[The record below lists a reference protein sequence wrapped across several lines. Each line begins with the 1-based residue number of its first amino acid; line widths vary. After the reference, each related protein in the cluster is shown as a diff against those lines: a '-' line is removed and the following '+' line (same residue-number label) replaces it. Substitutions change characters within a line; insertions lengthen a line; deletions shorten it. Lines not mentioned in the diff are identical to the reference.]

1 MIEKATATKSKKE
14 ILPFSAEAEQL
25 IHNVGRYD
33 KRKADMNVL
42 SVLALSEA
50 DYPVISVKDECFL
63 FALCTKEFCGVVWL
77 SDWFQFESVS
87 SSKGTC
93 TVALA
98 VNGESIEVGY
108 GAFVPKK
115 IPELADYGIVAN
127 YDHSSELSKYV
138 YRKLSAFTVR
148 KEDTRIG
155 FVSEYDALKFL
166 GYETEK
172 PVFSYTSEPIAEY
185 AEKLNG
191 LLTNPNIAF
200 ALCCGCASLFLTYLR
215 LACKKELK
223 SFFIS
228 LYGKTTTGKSTAQS
242 LIASIYTDPADKKVY
257 IPFFGT
263 SNAIIKAISNKFGV
277 PQIFDEATVAK
288 KLKMDEMIY
297 TVSLERDKQRC
308 NNNAE
313 LRQSEIWNTVV
324 ITSSENKLLHET
336 QMSNKGL
343 EPRCLSFGG
352 LQYTDSREHS
362 EQIQSFSAD
371 HYGVIGKAVSEYLI
385 GADARVIAQQFD
397 ECRERLRT
405 AIGNHSI
412 DITERLI
419 NEYALI
425 LQAAVTLK
433 GMGFSIDESA
443 VISIITDNHEEISE
457 NCNIAERYYNY
468 LMAYVA
474 ANPFSPSVKKDAAN
488 GTVAL
493 IYTQFEQLLE
503 RHGATNI
510 KLVVDELSGKG
521 YLIRGS
527 KKTPKKRLRFNG
539 QLSDCYI
546 LKLPEQNG
554 RTVNGGIT
562 LAYILENYEGLDES

>member
-1 MIEKATATKSKKE
+1 MIADTTVLGEVAS
-14 ILPFSAEAEQL
+14 LPFSAEVEQL

-33 KRKADMNVL
+33 VREADRNIL
-42 SVLALSEA
+42 SALALSEA
-50 DYPVISVKDECFL
+50 DYPVISVKEECFL
-63 FALCTKEFCGVVWL
+63 LAVCSKEFCGVVWL
-77 SDWFQFESVS
+77 SDWFELESVG
-87 SSKGTC
+87 SSKGVC
-93 TVALA
+93 TVKLA
-98 VNGESIEVGY
+98 VNGESIEVGH
-108 GAFVPKK
+108 GAFVPRK

-127 YDHSSELSKYV
+127 YDHASELSKYV
-138 YRKLSAFTVR
+138 YKKLSAFTVR
-148 KEDTRIG
+148 KEDTRTG
-155 FVSEYDALKFL
+155 FVSENGAIKFL
-166 GYETEK
+166 GYGAEK
-172 PVFSYTSEPIAEY
+172 PVLSCTSYPITEY

-288 KLKMDEMIY
+288 NLKMDEMIY